1 MAAPLS
7 GSPPYFLDEPPR
19 AVLQL
24 NGSGPNV
31 ARQGSSHPNQV
42 VAVPGRN
49 EILVPDL
56 GSDQTWRCAYDNQQ
70 GVLSLRGSVTYPPGS
85 GPRHAVFHSPSF
97 SFTTSLHPFT
107 ALIAYLWC
115 SCIHT
120 YR

>member
-7 GSPPYFLDEPPR
+7 DSPPYFLDGPPR

-24 NGSGPNV
+24 NGSGPNT
-31 ARQGSSHPNQV
+31 ARQGSPHPHQV

-56 GSDQTWRCAYDNQQ
+56 GADRTWRLAYDDRQ
-70 GVLSLRGSVTYPPGS
+70 GLLSPRGSVTYPPGS

-97 SFTTSLHPFT
+97 PVTTPLYPSA
-107 ALIAYLWC
+107 ALITYLRC
-115 SCIHT
+115 LCVHT
-120 YR
+120 

>member
-31 ARQGSSHPNQV
+31 DRQGSSHPHHV

-56 GSDQTWRCAYDNQQ
+56 GSDRTWRFAYDDQR

-97 SFTTSLHPFT
+97 SLRCFDRVLMVLMHP
-107 ALIAYLWC
+107 
-115 SCIHT
+115 HT
-120 YR
+120 